1 MSVNGCEPV
10 SRKNQAVPE
19 PGRLT
24 ASETR
29 CYVQDERYFAI
40 EAHGCAARSVHV
52 RSVTNI
58 PVGEGLRS
66 S

>member
-1 MSVNGCEPV
+1 MSVNGCELV
-10 SRKNQAVPE
+10 SRKDQAVPE

-29 CYVQDERYFAI
+29 FEY
-40 EAHGCAARSVHV
+40 VHV
-52 RSVTNI
+52 RSVANI

-66 S
+66 R